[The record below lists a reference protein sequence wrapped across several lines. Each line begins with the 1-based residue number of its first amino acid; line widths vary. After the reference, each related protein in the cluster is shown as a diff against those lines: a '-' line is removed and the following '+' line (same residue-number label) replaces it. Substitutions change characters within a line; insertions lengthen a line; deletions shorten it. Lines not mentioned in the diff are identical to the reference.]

1 MTTIKKPAKAAT
13 DIDDLININLVD
25 QIKSEIQGT
34 RDSIRAIIH
43 LIADLTKDVPSP
55 TIKFILTTTIVELQ
69 NVLWSDNEEDTIG

>member
-34 RDSIRAIIH
+34 RDSIRTIIH

-69 NVLWSDNEEDTIG
+69 NVLWSENEEDTIE